1 MNTTELSLK
10 PQPTSFLRWT
20 ALLLISLAM
29 MGNYYIYDSISPL
42 ADLLKAQLGFS
53 DSNIGLL
60 NAIYSF
66 PNIIMVLVGGLVID
80 RIGTKTSVLI
90 FTVLITLGSIVTAVT
105 GNIWMMS
112 AGRLIFGLG
121 AESMIVA
128 ITTIIARWFKGKEL
142 SFAFGLNL
150 TVARLGSFLA
160 LNSPSWGK
168 SLYEYWQSPLWITVA
183 GGVFALVCIALYFFL
198 DLYASKN
205 FNLPKEGEQDA
216 ILLSDILRVKEKQ
229 RWLIF
234 SGIAALA
241 IILTIIS
248 SDNWSIYLI
257 VLIVGMLI
265 LFLKVKSFSTSF
277 WYITAL
283 CVTFYSAMFPF
294 QTFAIK
300 FFQEAHGTSREVG
313 GNLSSI
319 LTLAAMIFTPLFGLL
334 ADKIG
339 KRSLL
344 MMFGSLLI
352 IPVYLMMAYQF
363 GKPDVMHESDFVN
376 ITISF
381 FDIDAAI
388 PIYLILPMAMMGIA
402 FSLVPAVMWPSVAII
417 VDQSKLG
424 TAYGLMTMIQNIGLF
439 SFNLLIGFAND
450 FSGASAENPAGYNL
464 GMWIFSILGFLG
476 LLFAYL
482 LRKSETGPKGHGL
495 ELGMKQ
501 KKS

>member
-1 MNTTELSLK
+1 MKTEELSLK
-10 PQPTSFLRWT
+10 PQPTTFLRWS

-42 ADLLKAQLGFS
+42 ADLLKTQLGFS

-66 PNIIMVLVGGLVID
+66 PNIIMVLIGGLLID

-90 FTVLITLGSIVTAVT
+90 FTVLIMLGSIVTAIS
-105 GNIWMMS
+105 GNIWLMS
-112 AGRLIFGLG
+112 SGRLIFGLG

-142 SFAFGLNL
+142 SVAFGLNL

-183 GGVFALVCIALYFFL
+183 GGVFAFICIVFYFLL
-198 DLYASKN
+198 DGYASKN
-205 FNLPKEGEQDA
+205 YSLPKEGQQDA
-216 ILLSDILRVKEKQ
+216 ILLSEILRIKEKS
-229 RWLIF
+229 RWFI
-234 SGIAALA
+234 ITA
-241 IILTIIS
+241 ITVVIVILTIINS
-248 SDNWSIYLI
+248 NDWAIYLI
-257 VLIVGMLI
+257 ILIVSALG
-265 LFLKVKSFSTSF
+265 LFLKTKSFSSSF
-277 WYITAL
+277 WYISAL

-300 FFQEAHGTSREVG
+300 YFQEAHGTTREVG

-319 LTLAAMIFTPLFGLL
+319 LTLAAMVFTPLFGLL

-352 IPVYLMMAYQF
+352 IPVYLMMAYHF
-363 GKPDVMHESDFVN
+363 GKPEVMTNSDFIHLN
-376 ITISF
+376 FKF
-381 FDIDAAI
+381 FDINAAI

-402 FSLVPAVMWPSVAII
+402 FSLVPAVLWPSVAII
-417 VDQSKLG
+417 VDSSKLG

-439 SFNLLIGFAND
+439 GFNLLIGFTND
-450 FSGASAENPAGYNL
+450 YAGASASNPGGYTP
-464 GMWIFSILGFLG
+464 GMWIFSTLGFLG
-476 LLFAYL
+476 LIFAFL
-482 LRKSETGPKGHGL
+482 LRKSETGPNAHGL
-495 ELGMKQ
+495 EIGMK
-501 KKS
+501 K

>member
-1 MNTTELSLK
+1 MDTKELSLK
-10 PQPTSFLRWT
+10 PQPTALLRWT

-66 PNIIMVLVGGLVID
+66 PNIIMVLIGGLLID

-90 FTVLITLGSIVTAVT
+90 FTAFIMIGSIVTAIT
-105 GNIWMMS
+105 GSIWLMA

-168 SLYEYWQSPLWITVA
+168 NLYEYWQSPLWITVA
-183 GGVFALVCIALYFFL
+183 GGVFAFLCVIIYFFL
-198 DLYASKN
+198 DIYASKN
-205 FNLPKEGEQDA
+205 YELPKEGEQDA
-216 ILLSDILRVKEKQ
+216 ILLSEILRIKEKS
-229 RWLIF
+229 RWFIF
-234 SGIAALA
+234 SGLIAVVVLLSIVRNEDWA
-241 IILTIIS
+241 
-248 SDNWSIYLI
+248 IYLI
-257 VLIVGMLI
+257 ALIVAALI
-265 LFLKVKSFSTSF
+265 LFLKPKSFSNSF

-300 FFQEAHGTSREVG
+300 FFQEAHGTTREVG

-352 IPVYLMMAYQF
+352 IPVYLMMAYKF
-363 GKPDVMHESDFVN
+363 GKPDVMTNSDF
-376 ITISF
+376 IHLSFKF
-381 FDIDAAI
+381 FDINAAI

-402 FSLVPAVMWPSVAII
+402 FSLVPAVMWPSVALI
-417 VDQSKLG
+417 VDSSKLG

-439 SFNLLIGFAND
+439 GFNLLIGFAND
-450 FSGASAENPAGYNL
+450 ASNASAANPSGYNL
-464 GMWIFSILGFLG
+464 GMWIFSTLGFVG
-476 LLFAYL
+476 LIFAYL
-482 LRKSETGPKGHGL
+482 LRRSELGAGGHGL
-495 ELGMKQ
+495 EKGMNK
-501 KKS
+501 

>member
-1 MNTTELSLK
+1 MSNQEISSK
-10 PQPTSFLRWT
+10 PQPSTFLRWT

-42 ADLLKAQLGFS
+42 ADLLKTQLGFS

-66 PNIIMVLVGGLVID
+66 PNIIMVLVGGLLID
-80 RIGTKTSVLI
+80 RIGTKRSVLI
-90 FTVLITLGSIVTAVT
+90 FTAFIMLGSIVTALT
-105 GNIWMMS
+105 ENIWLMS

-128 ITTIIARWFKGKEL
+128 ITTIIARWFKGKQL

-168 SLYEYWQSPLWITVA
+168 SLYDYWQSPLLITVA
-183 GGVFALVCIALYFFL
+183 GGVFAFICIVLYFFL
-198 DLYASKN
+198 DVYASKN
-205 FNLPKEGEQDA
+205 YDLPKEGEQDA
-216 ILLSDILRVKEKQ
+216 ILLSDILRIKENT
-229 RWLIF
+229 RWFIF
-234 SGIAALA
+234 AAIAAVV
-241 IILTIIS
+241 IILS
-248 SDNWSIYLI
+248 FLNSDNWAIYLI
-257 VLIVGMLI
+257 ILIVSALI
-265 LFLKVKSFSTSF
+265 LFLKSKSFSKSF

-300 FFQEAHGTSREVG
+300 YFQEAHGTTREVG

-319 LTLAAMIFTPLFGLL
+319 LTLAAMVFTPLFGLL

-363 GKPDVMHESDFVN
+363 GKPAVMTDSDF
-376 ITISF
+376 IHLSFKF
-381 FDIDAAI
+381 FDINAAI

-417 VDQSKLG
+417 VDSSKLG

-439 SFNLLIGFAND
+439 GFNLMIGFAND
-450 FSGASAENPAGYNL
+450 YSGASATNPAGYNP
-464 GMWIFSILGFLG
+464 GMWIFSTLGFLG
-476 LLFAYL
+476 LLFAFL
-482 LRKSETGPKGHGL
+482 LRKSELGPNAHGL
-495 ELGMKQ
+495 EQGMK
-501 KKS
+501 K

>member
-1 MNTTELSLK
+1 MEQTLTQK
-10 PQPTSFLRWT
+10 PQPSTFLRWS

-66 PNIIMVLVGGLVID
+66 PNILMVLVGGLIID
-80 RIGTKTSVLI
+80 RIGTRTSVVI
-90 FTVLITLGSIVTAVT
+90 FTFLIALGAIITAVT
-105 GNIWMMS
+105 GNIYIM
-112 AGRLIFGLG
+112 ATGRLVFGLG

-168 SLYEYWQSPLWITVA
+168 SLYEYWQSPLWVTVA
-183 GGVFALVCIALYFFL
+183 GGIFALVSIIIYYGL
-198 DLYASKN
+198 DLYAVKN
-205 FNLPKEGEQDA
+205 YEMPKDGEQDK
-216 ILLSDILRVKEKQ
+216 IDFKEVFK
-229 RWLIF
+229 F
-234 SGIAALA
+234 G
-241 IILTIIS
+241 
-248 SDNWSIYLI
+248 
-257 VLIVGMLI
+257 
-265 LFLKVKSFSTSF
+265 KSFWFIS
-277 WYITAL
+277 AL

-300 FFQEAHGTSREVG
+300 FFQEAHGTTREVG

-334 ADKIG
+334 SDKIG

-352 IPVYLMMAYQF
+352 IPVYLMMAYKF
-363 GKPDVMHESDFVN
+363 GKPDVMGEGDF
-376 ITISF
+376 IHLTIKF
-381 FDIDAAI
+381 FDVDGAI

-417 VDQSKLG
+417 VEPKRLG

-439 SFNLLIGFAND
+439 GFNLLIGFAND
-450 FSGASAENPAGYNL
+450 ISGASASNPDGYNL
-464 GMWIFSILGFLG
+464 GMWIFSTLGFMG
-476 LLFAYL
+476 LLFAFL
-482 LRKSETGPKGHGL
+482 LRKSESGPNGHGL
-495 ELGMKQ
+495 EEGMK
-501 KKS
+501 KV

>member
-1 MNTTELSLK
+1 MNTNEITLK
-10 PQPTSFLRWT
+10 PQPSTFLRWT

-42 ADLLKAQLGFS
+42 ADLLKVQLGFS

-66 PNIIMVLVGGLVID
+66 PNIIMVLIGGLLID
-80 RIGTKTSVLI
+80 RIGTRISVVI
-90 FTVLITLGSIVTAVT
+90 FTSLIMLGSIITAVT
-105 GNIWMMS
+105 GNIWIMS
-112 AGRLIFGLG
+112 SGRLIFGLG

-142 SFAFGLNL
+142 SFSFGLNL

-168 SLYEYWQSPLWITVA
+168 NLYEYWQSPLWITVA
-183 GGVFALVCIALYFFL
+183 GGVFAFISIIFYFFL
-198 DLYASKN
+198 DVYASKKYD
-205 FNLPKEGEQDA
+205 LPKEGEQDSVS
-216 ILLSDILRVKEKQ
+216 LSDILKIKESS
-229 RWLIF
+229 RWYIF
-234 SGIAALA
+234 TLLA
-241 IILTIIS
+241 VIVVILS
-248 SDNWSIYLI
+248 FADNNNWTIYLVALMI
-257 VLIVGMLI
+257 GMLV
-265 LFLKVKSFSTSF
+265 LFLKPKSFSKSF

-352 IPVYLMMAYQF
+352 IPVYLMMAYKF
-363 GKPDVMHESDFVN
+363 GKPSVMGEGDFIH
-376 ITISF
+376 ITLSF
-381 FDIDAAI
+381 FDINAAI

-417 VDQSKLG
+417 VEPKKLG
-424 TAYGLMTMIQNIGLF
+424 TAYGLMTMVQNIGLVI
-439 SFNLLIGFAND
+439 FNLLIGKAND
-450 FSGASAENPAGYNL
+450 FSNASASNPGGYNL

-476 LLFAYL
+476 LLFAFL
-482 LRKSETGPKGHGL
+482 LRKSESGPNAHGL
-495 ELGMKQ
+495 ESGMK
-501 KKS
+501 K

>member
-1 MNTTELSLK
+1 MEESLIQK
-10 PQPTSFLRWT
+10 PKPSTLLRWT
-20 ALLLISLAM
+20 ALLLVSLGM

-42 ADLLKAQLGFS
+42 ADLLKSQLGFS

-66 PNIIMVLVGGLVID
+66 PNIIMVLVGGIIID
-80 RIGTKTSVLI
+80 RIGTRTSVVI
-90 FTVLITLGSIVTAVT
+90 FTFLIMLGSIITALT
-105 GNIWMMS
+105 GNIYVMS
-112 AGRLIFGLG
+112 AGRLVFGLG

-128 ITTIIARWFKGKEL
+128 ATTIIARWFKGKEL

-150 TVARLGSFLA
+150 TLARLGSFLA

-168 SLYEYWQSPLWITVA
+168 ELYTYWQSPLWVTVA
-183 GGVFALVCIALYFFL
+183 GGVFALFAIIVYYGL
-198 DLYASKN
+198 DLYASKKYDM
-205 FNLPKEGEQDA
+205 PKDGEQDK
-216 ILLSDILRVKEKQ
+216 VEFKQ
-229 RWLIF
+229 IF
-234 SGIAALA
+234 
-241 IILTIIS
+241 
-248 SDNWSIYLI
+248 
-257 VLIVGMLI
+257 
-265 LFLKVKSFSTSF
+265 KFSKSF

-352 IPVYLMMAYQF
+352 IPVYLMMAYKF
-363 GKPDVMHESDFVN
+363 GRPAVMTDSDF
-376 ITISF
+376 IHISIKF
-381 FDIDAAI
+381 FDINAAI
-388 PIYLILPMAMMGIA
+388 PIYLMLPMAMMGIA
-402 FSLVPAVMWPSVAII
+402 FSLVPAVMWPSVALI
-417 VDQSKLG
+417 VDSAKLG

-439 SFNLLIGFAND
+439 GFNLLIGFAND
-450 FSGASAENPAGYNL
+450 FSGASASNPAGYDL

-476 LLFAYL
+476 LAFAFL
-482 LRKSETGPKGHGL
+482 LRRSEMGAGGHGL
-495 ELGMKQ
+495 EKGMAK
-501 KKS
+501 